1 MVKVKSWLFTEV
13 RGKVKKAEFR
23 RRKNKVTE
31 LSQKRI
37 PFNPRTE
44 RQQKV
49 RKAYGKC
56 VEEWNNLSEAEKRE
70 WRIIGTLHGISGYN
84 AFMRECISEKLGVV
98 WYEITI
104 DNSANP
110 NDLTDYQILLNIVND
125 STFFNNCENEQKYL
139 EFYDSDKASLLN
151 HFVEEFDTINKNAKI
166 WIKVPS
172 IPANASKIIYLKINT
187 SRTEDLSNPYNVFE
201 FYDDFEGDAL
211 NTDIWYVSSPDY
223 SVSNS
228 ILRINQGGIGMNDP
242 LTFNLQEGYAVE
254 TKCLFNEPPISGYS
268 GVMPEVSSSRFTK
281 GGNTGADATAFPM
294 SSGTSGDVVLYA
306 ASGSGTGYNIANGTF
321 LFTSEE
327 NVWYLMSI
335 RMSNGKLK
343 IVKDDDVVFS
353 ETGIN
358 WKKNIRYVA
367 LGRFDG
373 ESSKDIR
380 DTSYDFIRI
389 RKYTEPE
396 PVISYEKA

>member
-1 MVKVKSWLFTEV
+1 MVDLPARGYRGRIYLGSFLRYRPLWLKYSGEEKLRNFQVKCVLT
-13 RGKVKKAEFR
+13 KDD
-23 RRKNKVTE
+23 
-31 LSQKRI
+31 I
-37 PFNPRTE
+37 PFAKLRPDKQDLLFITE
-44 RQQKV
+44 EGEAIPYFIA
-49 RKAYGKC
+49 KADANEIVIFLKFFEIPKGTSILWLYYG
-56 VEEWNNLSEAEKRE
+56 NGN
-70 WRIIGTLHGISGYN
+70 
-84 AFMRECISEKLGVV
+84 FLG
-98 WYEITI
+98 
-104 DNSANP
+104 
-110 NDLTDYQILLNIVND
+110 
-125 STFFNNCENEQKYL
+125 
-139 EFYDSDKASLLN
+139 ASCG
-151 HFVEEFDTINKNAKI
+151 DM
-166 WIKVPS
+166 
-172 IPANASKIIYLKINT
+172 
-187 SRTEDLSNPYNVFE
+187 VFE

-211 NTDIWYVSSPDY
+211 NTDIWDVSSPDY

-228 ILRINQGGIGMNDP
+228 ILRINQGGIGVNDP

-254 TKCLFNEPPISGYS
+254 TKCLFNELPISGYS

-281 GGNTGADATAFPM
+281 GGNACADATAFLM

-358 WKKNIRYVA
+358 WQKNIRYVA

-380 DTSYDFIRI
+380 DTSYDFICI

-396 PVISYEKA
+396 PKIVV